1 MDIQDTKEQRQ
12 AFEAWCIQWNIA
24 SVFPLDNDGQYK
36 EYDIHLLY

>member
-1 MDIQDTKEQRQ
+1 MDIEKDSNRE

-36 EYDIHLLY
+36 